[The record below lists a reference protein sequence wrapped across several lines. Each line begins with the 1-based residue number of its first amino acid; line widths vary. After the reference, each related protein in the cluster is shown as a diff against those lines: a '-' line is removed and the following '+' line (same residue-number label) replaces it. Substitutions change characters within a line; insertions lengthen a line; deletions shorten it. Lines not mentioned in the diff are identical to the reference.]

1 MPNTQFARSQAEGRQ
16 ALNRFHTGFLAAR
29 IGEWLYII
37 ALNWTVLVQFES
49 ATAVGIVNACRLLPV
64 ALVSVPSGVLADR
77 HDSRLLLGIVNL
89 ATALMTVLVAF
100 SFHTH
105 QSLLVVA
112 LMVFGRELA
121 AGMEP
126 PARNV
131 LLNEICPDELPRAL
145 ASNASVL
152 NVGRVVGPALAG
164 YLLAHSHLW
173 VVFGLA
179 FLGLAACGLQTLMQ
193 VEKGA
198 LSRKTVSKGKA
209 EMKEALRFVAGHPRL
224 KLLIALMLAPMVL
237 GEPTHDEI
245 RLVPMVLAFPYLS
258 LLPMFGK
265 ELLACGPEA
274 IGTLV
279 SLTAVGSLVSSA
291 TIIGSS
297 DRVLKGSFQVVTLLV
312 FSASLL
318 VVVLAPNFTVAAVA
332 AFVAG
337 ASSQAYRTVSRILAQ
352 MGVPK
357 HLQGRVVSL
366 ILMDRALIPV
376 GTLLLGWWA
385 EQFGLLSAGVLM
397 SVGSGVITLALLAWR
412 PAIWTLSP
420 ADGAEDLVQ
429 SGRVL
434 APGPA

>member
-1 MPNTQFARSQAEGRQ
+1 M
-16 ALNRFHTGFLAAR
+16 
-29 IGEWLYII
+29 
-37 ALNWTVLVQFES
+37 
-49 ATAVGIVNACRLLPV
+49 
-64 ALVSVPSGVLADR
+64 LADR

-224 KLLIALMLAPMVL
+224 KLLIALMLA
-237 GEPTHDEI
+237 
-245 RLVPMVLAFPYLS
+245 PMVLAFPYLS

>member
-1 MPNTQFARSQAEGRQ
+1 MPNTQIARSRTEGRR
-16 ALNRFHTGFLAAR
+16 ALNRFHAGFLAAR
-29 IGEWLYII
+29 ISEWLYII
-37 ALNWTVLVQFES
+37 ALNWTVLVSFES
-49 ATAVGIVNACRLLPV
+49 ATAVGIINACRLLPV

-77 HDSRLLLGIVNL
+77 HDSRLLLGIINL
-89 ATALMTVLVAF
+89 ATALMTVMVAW

-105 QSLLVVA
+105 QTLALVC

-131 LLNEICPDELPRAL
+131 LLNEICPHELPRAL

-179 FLGLAACGLQTLMQ
+179 FLGMAACGLQTLLQ
-193 VEKGA
+193 VERGA
-198 LSRKTVSKGKA
+198 MTRKTGGKGKP
-209 EMKEALRFVAGHPRL
+209 EMKEALRFVASHPRL
-224 KLLIALMLAPMVL
+224 KLLIALMLAPM
-237 GEPTHDEI
+237 I
-245 RLVPMVLAFPYLS
+245 LAFPYLS

-265 ELLACGPEA
+265 ELLECGPEA
-274 IGTLV
+274 VGTLV

-297 DRVLKGSFQVVTLLV
+297 ERVLKGSFQVVTLLI
-312 FSASLL
+312 FSGSLL
-318 VVVLAPNFTVAAVA
+318 AIVLAPNYMVAAVA

-376 GTLLLGWWA
+376 GTLILGWWA
-385 EQFGLLSAGVLM
+385 EQFGLFSSGVLM
-397 SVGSGVITLALLAWR
+397 AVGSGVITLTLVVWR
-412 PAIWTLSP
+412 PAIWSLSP
-420 ADGAEDLVQ
+420 NHSAEELVQ
-429 SGRVL
+429 PGRVL
-434 APGPA
+434 APGPT